1 MTSAATPVELWLDR
15 WDLEA
20 DGEAVERNGAHV
32 AFVRRGL
39 YRAVLKVLK
48 PGSDEAL
55 GPVMLAHYRGR
66 SAVRV
71 LGHEHNAVL
80 LERALPGT
88 ELTETVL
95 AGRDDEAVRIL
106 CGVIADLHQD
116 DPPPGPWPTVEDWGQ
131 AFARYRAGE
140 PNPEVPTDLL
150 DRAETEFMDLCATQG
165 RRFLLHGDLH
175 HENVLDGGDRG
186 WLVIDPKGVIGELAY
201 ETGAS
206 LRNPGQAGDLTN
218 DPRTIAARARIF
230 AETLGLP
237 EDRILRWAFAQA
249 VLSALWHVE
258 DEDDDEDVAAA
269 IETAIVMRSLLPG

>member
-1 MTSAATPVELWLDR
+1 MTPVGLWLDR
-15 WDLEA
+15 WELEA
-20 DGEAVERNGAHV
+20 DGEAIERTGAHV

-55 GPVMLAHYRGR
+55 APAMLAHYRGR

-71 LGHEHNAVL
+71 LGHEQNAVL

-116 DPPPGPWPTVEDWGQ
+116 DPPPGPWPTVEDWGR
-131 AFARYRAGE
+131 AFARHRAGE
-140 PNPEVPTDLL
+140 PHDEIPPVLL
-150 DRAETEFMDLCATQG
+150 DRAEAEFADLCASQG

-175 HENVLDGGDRG
+175 HENVLDGGERG

-206 LRNPGQAGDLTN
+206 LRNPGQARDLYN
-218 DPRTIAARARIF
+218 DPRTIAARVRIF
-230 AETLGLP
+230 AETLDLP
-237 EDRILRWAFAQA
+237 EERILRWAFAQA
-249 VLSALWHVE
+249 VLSVLWHVE

-269 IETAIVMRSLLPG
+269 IETAAAMHGLLPG

>member
-1 MTSAATPVELWLDR
+1 MSSALSPIELWLDR
-15 WDLEA
+15 WELEP
-20 DGEAVERNGAHV
+20 DGEAIERNGAHV
-32 AFVRRGL
+32 AFVRRGDT
-39 YRAVLKVLK
+39 RAVLKVLK
-48 PGSDEAL
+48 PNSDEML

-71 LGHEHNAVL
+71 LGHEQNAVL

-88 ELTETVL
+88 ELTGTVL

-106 CGVIADLHQD
+106 CGVIADLHRD
-116 DPPPGPWPTVEDWGQ
+116 DPPPGPWPTVEDWGR

-140 PNPEVPTDLL
+140 PHSEIPPALL
-150 DRAETEFMDLCATQG
+150 DRAETEFMDLCASQG

-201 ETGAS
+201 ETGAG
-206 LRNPGQAGDLTN
+206 LRNPGGAEDLYN
-218 DPRTIAARARIF
+218 DPRHIARRVRIL
-230 AETLGLP
+230 AETLDLP
-237 EDRILRWAFAQA
+237 EQRILRWSFAQA

-258 DEDDDEDVAAA
+258 DGDDDEDVAAA
-269 IETAIVMRSLLPG
+269 IATAAVMRSLLVG

>member
-1 MTSAATPVELWLDR
+1 MISALSPIELWLER
-15 WDLEA
+15 WELEP
-20 DGEAVERNGAHV
+20 DGEAIERNGAHI
-32 AFVRRGL
+32 AFVRRGDR
-39 YRAVLKVLK
+39 RAVLKVLK
-48 PGSDEAL
+48 PNSDEML
-55 GPVMLAHYRGR
+55 GPAMLAHYRGR

-71 LGHEHNAVL
+71 LGHEQNAVL

-88 ELTETVL
+88 ELTEAVL

-106 CGVIADLHQD
+106 CGVMADLHQD
-116 DPPPGPWPTVEDWGQ
+116 DPPPGPWPTVEDWGR
-131 AFARYRAGE
+131 AFARYRAGTPHAE
-140 PNPEVPTDLL
+140 IPPALL
-150 DRAETEFMDLCATQG
+150 DRSEAEYMELCSTQG

-206 LRNPGQAGDLTN
+206 LRNPGGAEHLYR
-218 DPRTIAARARIF
+218 DPRHIAHRVRLF
-230 AETLGLP
+230 AEGLDLS
-237 EDRILRWAFAQA
+237 EERILRWAFAQA

-269 IETAIVMRSLLPG
+269 IATAAAMRSLLAG

>member
-1 MTSAATPVELWLDR
+1 MSSALSPIELWLGR
-15 WDLEA
+15 WELEA
-20 DGEAVERNGAHV
+20 DGELIERNGADV
-32 AFVRRGL
+32 AFVRRGDH
-39 YRAVLKVLK
+39 RAVLKVLK

-55 GPVMLAHYRGR
+55 GPAMLAHYRGR

-71 LGHEHNAVL
+71 LGHEQNAVL

-88 ELTETVL
+88 ELTEL
-95 AGRDDEAVRIL
+95 ALSGRDDEAVRVL
-106 CGVIADLHQD
+106 CGVIANLHQD
-116 DPPPGPWPTVEDWGQ
+116 DPPPGPWPTVEDWGR

-140 PNPEVPTDLL
+140 PHDEVPAGLL
-150 DRAETEFMDLCATQG
+150 DRAEAEYRDLCATQG

-206 LRNPGQAGDLTN
+206 LRNPGGAEHLYN
-218 DPRTIAARARIF
+218 DPRQITRRVRLF
-230 AETLGLP
+230 AEGLGLP
-237 EDRILRWAFAQA
+237 QERILRWAFAQA

-258 DEDDDEDVAAA
+258 DGDDDEDVAAA
-269 IETAIVMRSLLPG
+269 IATAAAMRSLLPG

>member
-1 MTSAATPVELWLDR
+1 MTPVGLWLDR

-20 DGEAVERNGAHV
+20 DGAVIERNGAHV

-71 LGHEHNAVL
+71 LGHEQNAVL

-116 DPPPGPWPTVEDWGQ
+116 DPPPGPWPSVEDWGQ

-140 PNPEVPTDLL
+140 PHDEIPPDLL
-150 DRAETEFMDLCATQG
+150 DRAEAEFKDLCASQG

-206 LRNPGQAGDLTN
+206 LRNPGQARDLYN
-218 DPRTIAARARIF
+218 DPRTIARRARIL
-230 AETLGLP
+230 AETLDLP

-258 DEDDDEDVAAA
+258 DEDGAAAVAAA
-269 IETAIVMRSLLPG
+269 IETAAAMHGLLPG

>member
-1 MTSAATPVELWLDR
+1 MSSALSPIELWLGR
-15 WDLEA
+15 WELEA
-20 DGEAVERNGAHV
+20 DGEAIERNGAHV
-32 AFVRRGL
+32 AFVRRGDR
-39 YRAVLKVLK
+39 RAVLKVLK
-48 PGSDEAL
+48 PNSDEAL
-55 GPVMLAHYRGR
+55 GPAMLAHYRGR

-71 LGHEHNAVL
+71 LGHEQNAVL

-106 CGVIADLHQD
+106 CGVMADLHQD
-116 DPPPGPWPTVEDWGQ
+116 APPPGPWPTVEDWGR
-131 AFARYRAGE
+131 AFARYRAGA
-140 PNPEVPTDLL
+140 PHDEVPPALL
-150 DRAETEFMDLCATQG
+150 DRAEAEYRDLCATQG

-206 LRNPGQAGDLTN
+206 LRNPHDAEHLYH
-218 DPRTIAARARIF
+218 DPRHIARRVRLF
-230 AETLGLP
+230 ADGLNLP
-237 EDRILRWAFAQA
+237 EQRILRWAFAQA

-258 DEDDDEDVAAA
+258 DEDDDEYVAAA
-269 IETAIVMRSLLPG
+269 METAAAMRSLLPG